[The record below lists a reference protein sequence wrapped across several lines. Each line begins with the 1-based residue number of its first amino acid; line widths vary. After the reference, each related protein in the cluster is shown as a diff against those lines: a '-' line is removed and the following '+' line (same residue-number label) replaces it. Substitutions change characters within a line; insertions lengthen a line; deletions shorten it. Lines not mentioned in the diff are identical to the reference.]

1 MIIEAKKLEITASV
15 NDVVY
20 FPWDQE
26 DDAYT
31 QKIIHF
37 TYIFQIF
44 VFMQVFNQINA
55 RKLGEKEFNVF
66 QGIFLNPFFMFITI
80 LTVGVQIFLVEFGGR
95 PVKAYPLNLNQN
107 YICLAMGA
115 GELFWGIFLK
125 FLPVRFFQCI
135 KMNDSP
141 MTEEEM
147 AKSTRSMMKGGKNKN
162 STSKKSSKSDSYQ
175 NI

>member
-1 MIIEAKKLEITASV
+1 
-15 NDVVY
+15 
-20 FPWDQE
+20 
-26 DDAYT
+26 
-31 QKIIHF
+31 
-37 TYIFQIF
+37 
-44 VFMQVFNQINA
+44 
-55 RKLGEKEFNVF
+55 
-66 QGIFLNPFFMFITI
+66 MFITI
-80 LTVGVQIFLVEFGGR
+80 LTVVVQCFLVEFGGR

-107 YICLAMGA
+107 YICLALGA

-141 MTEEEM
+141 MTEEEI

-162 STSKKSSKSDSYQ
+162 STTKKSSKSDSYQ